1 MNEQLKNLIQ
11 IYYICIIFGFILM
24 IIRLYII
31 NRDIY
36 FLKKEIFNDCNYWC
50 LSHYI
55 LYILLGFYAPKYWY
69 ISVII
74 SFLWE
79 YIEYIID
86 KNDFIGI
93 GKYIAYS
100 GSKDVKRNTKGLLIG
115 ILLNR
120 LFNIVWK

>member
-1 MNEQLKNLIQ
+1 MNDQLKNLIL
-11 IYYICIIFGFILM
+11 IYSICIILGFILM

-69 ISVII
+69 ISVTI

-79 YIEYIID
+79 YIEYLIN

-100 GSKDVKRNTKGLLIG
+100 GSKDIKINTEGLLLG
-115 ILLNR
+115 M
-120 LFNIVWK
+120 LFHYVYK